1 MRLHIRN
8 LHFRVAGDELLSL
21 FSEFGVVTESFVVL
35 DRQTGR
41 SRGFAFLEMPN
52 VIEAL
57 TAIECLNDYEWGG
70 RRLFVSEARGRA
82 A

>member
-8 LHFRVAGDELLSL
+8 LHFRVAGDDLLSL

-41 SRGFAFLEMPN
+41 SRGFGFLEMR
-52 VIEAL
+52 L
-57 TAIECLNDYEWGG
+57 
-70 RRLFVSEARGRA
+70 RRSAFLLVGDPVAGDGTRFYLADSARYF
-82 A
+82 